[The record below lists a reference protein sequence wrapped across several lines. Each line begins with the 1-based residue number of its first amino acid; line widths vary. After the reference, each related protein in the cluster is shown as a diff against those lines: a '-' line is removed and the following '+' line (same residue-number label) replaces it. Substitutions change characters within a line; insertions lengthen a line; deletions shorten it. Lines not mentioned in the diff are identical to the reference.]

1 MVHHWL
7 CWRAGAVTMLLLALT
22 VAGCSSS
29 PAPAPEPAARSDVK
43 VTEVT
48 IGRTLEP
55 DGTIGSKT
63 DSFWTSDTF
72 YVSVQTEGSG
82 PDATLTARWTFEDG
96 KVAAEATKT
105 ISLSG
110 TQVTP
115 LQASKEGGW
124 PVGAYKVEVL
134 LDGASAG
141 TPQELHTRG

>member
-1 MVHHWL
+1 MMHHWL
-7 CWRAGAVTMLLLALT
+7 CWRAAAVTMLVLAVA

-29 PAPAPEPAARSDVK
+29 PGPAPRSDVN

-63 DSFWTSDTF
+63 NSFWTSDTF
-72 YVSVQTEGSG
+72 YVSVQTTGSG
-82 PDATLTARWTFEDG
+82 PSATVTARWIFEDG

-105 ISLSG
+105 ISPDG
-110 TQVTP
+110 TQVTA

-124 PVGAYKVEVL
+124 PVGTYKVEVL
-134 LDGASAG
+134 LDGVSAG
-141 TPQELHTRG
+141 TPQELYTRG

>member
-1 MVHHWL
+1 MVHHWMR
-7 CWRAGAVTMLLLALT
+7 WRAGAVTVLMLAVT

-29 PAPAPEPAARSDVK
+29 PAPAPAARSDVK
-43 VTEVT
+43 ITEVT
-48 IGRTLEP
+48 FGRTLEP
-55 DGTIGSKT
+55 DDTIGSKT

-82 PDATLTARWTFEDG
+82 PDATLTARLTCEDG

-105 ISLSG
+105 ISPSG
-110 TQVTP
+110 TQVTA

-124 PVGAYKVEVL
+124 PVGTYNLEVL
-134 LDGASAG
+134 IDGVSAG